1 MSKVVERGE
10 GGCVVLGVWVVWE
23 GMVSLLSKDGR
34 MMFSRT
40 RCVIVY
46 EYYVFFL
53 SLYVRNSI
61 LHIHICDGT
70 TL

>member
-46 EYYVFFL
+46 EYYVFFFI
-53 SLYVRNSI
+53 SI
-61 LHIHICDGT
+61 RKEFNFT
-70 TL
+70 YTYM

>member
-10 GGCVVLGVWVVWE
+10 GGCVVLGMWVVWE

-46 EYYVFFL
+46 EYYVFFFI
-53 SLYVRNSI
+53 SI
-61 LHIHICDGT
+61 RKEFNFT
-70 TL
+70 YTYM